1 MAVFDP
7 NDWWAGGS
15 WLKPADQDRRPPEE
29 INREVV
35 SRWLQSRSACA
46 LRRSRLR
53 SSSTGSLRSCWLGQA
68 WHRLGWR

>member
-15 WLKPADQDRRPPEE
+15 WFKPADQDRRRPEE

-35 SRWLQSRSACA
+35 SRWPQWRSACA
-46 LRRSRLR
+46 LRRSHLW
-53 SSSTGSLRSCWLGQA
+53 STSKVPLRSCWLGRA
-68 WHRLGWR
+68 